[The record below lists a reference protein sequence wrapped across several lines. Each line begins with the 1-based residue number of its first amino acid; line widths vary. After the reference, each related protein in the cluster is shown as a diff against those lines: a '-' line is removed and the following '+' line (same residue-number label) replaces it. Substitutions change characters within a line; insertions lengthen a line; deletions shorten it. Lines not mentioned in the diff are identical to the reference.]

1 MRDIIIKM
9 VTVGDLE
16 RMERFKRRARLG
28 GLARARKL
36 SARRR
41 REIARGA
48 AKKRWSN
55 QLKKGRIKT

>member
-9 VTVGDLE
+9 ITVGDLE
-16 RMERFKRRARLG
+16 RMEQFKRRARLG

-48 AKKRWSN
+48 ARKRWEG
-55 QLKKGRIKT
+55 KIKAN